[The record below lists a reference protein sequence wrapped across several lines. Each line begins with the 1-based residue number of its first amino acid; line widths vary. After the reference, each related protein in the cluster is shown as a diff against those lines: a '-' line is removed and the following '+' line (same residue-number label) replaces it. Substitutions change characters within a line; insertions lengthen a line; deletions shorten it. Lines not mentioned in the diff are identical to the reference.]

1 MDDFTSGYL
10 KKKAE
15 LLGAGLKSPSQATR
29 TTQENKTTQNA
40 KSGNTAA
47 QTKSTDSF
55 TQNYLNKK
63 AQLLTA
69 SERLSGQKTTTGKN
83 KDQKKTGSSSLVKGS
98 FTGNRQT
105 TQQEQPNWGKIAA
118 GALVQGLDQFTQG
131 ASATLAAAEGLVTK
145 PLGYVLG
152 NNELYKDGLF
162 YVWNEKIKEEQ
173 QQAEDYFAPEYEK
186 AGKVG
191 EIIQK
196 FGPST
201 VAAIPQAAMAFF
213 TAGQSL
219 AAQGTTAALQNASAA
234 AQGAGIAQTA
244 TAALQQ
250 AAKNPQFWT
259 SFMTTA
265 GNEYEQAKEDGAD
278 DLKAYAYGTITGL
291 LSSMVE
297 IGGGIDTLPDGSKK
311 AVREWV
317 ESMIDEGKEEVI
329 QGAISQLSQAVVYGK
344 ENPLF
349 STTNQDAVINPYR
362 AGEEFLGGAIVGGL
376 LGGGQIAVQRTLNAL
391 GEAGVRAGQQKQYQQ
406 EQAQQGQMQQSQTQ
420 QGQVQQG
427 PVQPESG
434 LTLTMPEELAQ
445 PGDWQ
450 NVQARQQNV
459 TEQVNQRID
468 GEGATNNAENDAGR
482 IGSNGQSQLD
492 TGGQTAG
499 VSSAA
504 GTAQS
509 GRGQGYRARD
519 LGAALDAANVPLIAA
534 REFFG
539 DTNLS
544 EDSYVREV
552 PQDLIDTDEGMRTVA
567 QKIRDTGYTPR
578 LYSGN
583 VRQAGGNLQVNGMIS
598 DTDVF
603 IRADSVRYTPEQ
615 IWDHEMYHI
624 AADRDPSIVKKAAA
638 KLMRDFGPDIPNQVL
653 ARYIEAYKGVYT
665 GRDLTMAAMEE
676 MLADAYAGKDT
687 FRQEVGRFTD
697 TVRRI
702 TPQTTKEAN
711 AARGPPRYTFGGT
724 NAAQADLQ
732 ALERAQTMEQQGVD
746 AETIRRDTGWF
757 RGADQKWRFEIDDS
771 TMEYSRWAD
780 LQREDRA
787 EYERFRELEGK
798 FITGMLTDQEGAE
811 LRQLIDQGHGT
822 RRAEEKGTLRLAD
835 YVKHDELYRNY
846 PQLKK
851 TGLVFAK
858 LKEGTR
864 GQYDSMMNTIVLD
877 ESLRNAP
884 EDTLVHEIQHAVQE
898 AEGFASGAS
907 PEYWKEQ
914 RQDIVETLAGAR
926 QNLDLWLNDI
936 GYPEA
941 MRKSLQEVAK
951 REKSLEQHWADMKAF
966 KENSQYARQIAVSEA
981 EIAEY
986 QRQYDEITKG
996 MTPTE
1001 QYQNTAGE
1009 IEARDAAARRT
1020 MTEQQRRETAP
1031 NTGDEN
1037 TVFANLEDR
1046 IRSLDMEYGQ
1056 STEEGPN
1063 SEGIDIQEGI
1073 RRAASMEPVAEV
1085 TGEAFKKGETD
1096 LVTQVENFF
1105 AKQGNKAYNQHLGEI
1120 ILDRRGA
1127 KSDISHGIGR
1137 KKAATFAA
1145 VADVIEKGEVV
1156 DYQKNW
1162 KGRGYDTAVIA
1173 APITIDGDPYFM
1185 GVVAVKSSLSNRFY
1199 LHEVLTEKDG
1209 AAPFK
1214 TGTQKN
1220 SGDPG
1225 GDTPSIISILETIR
1239 NVKRAAGQDAQ
1250 MNRPGNI
1257 RYSVEEDNQGQK
1269 LTEEQ
1274 AEFFRESKVRDEDG
1288 QLMVMYHGTDAEFT
1302 VFDSSKSR
1310 ANMDI
1315 QGNFFSPW
1323 ELDASGYGQNVGA
1336 YYLNIKNPA
1345 NETTAYRALRKFQGQ
1360 NEAGRKARE
1369 YLEQMGYDG
1378 VDNSGEEYIA
1388 FYPEQIKRADNK
1400 TPTKNPDIRYS
1411 AEAETETDTRSDM
1424 EAETLRKLADLMPGV
1439 KRRDLQAIMSD
1450 IKGGAI
1456 EAQLM
1461 ADFWDQYDNIRV
1473 ADYTAEAQEL
1483 QEVKRALQGRKIYAD
1498 DSLKAE
1504 FGDDWNDIRKK
1515 AFGNRIYFT
1524 SKRGDGVS
1532 GLDQINQELAGQFPQ
1547 LFNEADTDPAAI
1559 MDNILTVLERSGEN
1573 TISLDEEAAKY
1584 GGSEAV
1590 NDFRQS
1596 YVNQF
1601 LDIAREY
1608 RDQIS
1613 GMEEAQKAE
1622 RKAARDAERKRL
1634 DDYITKAREIL
1645 RQRYIEGDYSVP
1657 ALALRS
1663 IDQETGKAVDIDDYV
1678 RRKEQEAREKKEERL
1693 RHIPKENFKGS
1704 KNLERL
1710 GVKIDG
1716 TVTDYFGA
1724 EGLRANDKAM
1734 RSIKKELRAAEKRLR
1749 ATAKEKSIASQ
1760 IVSGELTEADIPAT
1774 VNRDKVMELADYYMA
1789 ERAAGTGMIQ
1799 QRRQDINRLLDE
1811 RMKEIFKDAP
1821 DNKLPGAITLNH
1833 RTPERVML
1841 SAFGDKEGAKINKAL
1856 IEPVKR
1862 NEAERIR
1869 FINRELD
1876 KVRKFQD
1883 STGKE
1888 SALTKEERAAVQQ
1901 TIEGR
1906 AAEEIIAGMEMSEA
1920 IKQVGE
1926 NLKAGEDAM
1935 DLQLEFPL
1943 SDSERKLAKQYARWM
1958 EAQEAMDNNKVDRVK
1973 VENAAK
1979 QYSELFDQYYEAIND
1994 FLVVH
1999 GYQPI
2004 GFIKGYAPHLQPK
2017 DVHNTLSNVMRSMG
2031 LLDDVSEIPTSIA
2044 GLTGDFRPSKKW
2056 NPFFLTR
2063 QTDNA
2068 QQDIAAGFES
2078 YIQYLSDV
2086 LYHTDDIMRIRAAER
2101 YFRKTYAPEDIKAQ
2115 LEQAEGL
2122 RWMPQEE
2129 KEAFLR
2135 ENGIITPGDQ
2145 MTGQQ
2150 AHQALQDYIDQQYRT
2165 LEEKGKYSNL
2175 APWLQ
2180 NYANILAGKQT
2191 WADRGMESEYGR
2203 KSLNVANKIM
2213 RMLSRSQVAGN
2224 ISTVLNQTAQIPQII
2239 ADAGAVNTAQAM
2251 RDMIDGRLRRT
2262 GFTEESDFLSNKKG
2276 INFLVNT
2283 PGEMVT
2289 SALFKPAE
2297 LMDRMVSTLATRSG
2311 YLKAIKE
2318 GKSDAD
2324 AMRYADRFAEKVM
2337 GSRAKGSRPLAF
2349 ENKNIL
2355 SQMVHLYQIEAMNSW
2370 EHLTQDLPRDFRE
2383 IQRTQGKEKAALALA
2398 GVIVKMLFSA
2408 FLLNRAAEETYGGT
2422 PAPYDILG
2430 LTANFIASG
2439 EGLTANQWLLQ
2450 VIDNGTEKLGGERIF
2465 GTTQAEPQEF
2475 DWESALDDAKYQVMG
2490 DLPLVRN
2497 VAGILGVGDQTQVW
2511 SGLGDAV
2518 TNTGKA
2524 ISEDGLFS
2532 GRTAEELFLLAA
2544 QLMPGGNQA
2553 RKTYQG
2559 AKSLIQG
2566 GRVYGYGE
2574 NARMQYPIE
2583 RTPGNI
2589 ARGLLFGQSAL
2600 PESREFYAGGAEG
2613 GLSAKQTGLL
2623 DDLVEA
2629 GAENQEAFEVIQN
2642 MKNSSRTTD
2651 KLMELAEAPW
2661 DEDVKEI
2668 AAESFMG
2675 ESQLERYMAAR
2686 KANVSTLDYADFLQE
2701 AYKNAADRTGKDDAS
2716 PSQEDVKNALNDTK
2730 LSRSQKRAIWKSYGW
2745 KTDSP
2750 W

>member
-1 MDDFTSGYL
+1 MDDFTSNYL
-10 KKKAE
+10 KKRAAFLGGEVKA
-15 LLGAGLKSPSQATR
+15 PSQAAS
-29 TTQENKTTQNA
+29 QA
-40 KSGNTAA
+40 PKSAVR
-47 QTKSTDSF
+47 QTGGGTDSF
-55 TQNYLNKK
+55 TQNYLKK
-63 AQLLTA
+63 RAQLQTVT
-69 SERLSGQKTTTGKN
+69 ERLEAQDTEAARKATESRV
-83 KDQKKTGSSSLVKGS
+83 VKGDFS
-98 FTGNRQT
+98 GSRKS
-105 TQQEQPNWGKIAA
+105 TQGQSGPNWGKIA
-118 GALVQGLDQFTQG
+118 GGTVWSGLQDFAQG
-131 ASATLAAAEGLVTK
+131 AAATLAAAEGLVSK
-145 PLGYVLG
+145 PLGAVLG
-152 NNELYKDGLF
+152 NDELYKDGLF
-162 YVWNEKIKEEQ
+162 YAWNERIKEEQ
-173 QQAEDYFAPEYEK
+173 EQTAEQLAPEYQK
-186 AGKVG
+186 AGKAG
-191 EIIQK
+191 ELIER

-201 VAAIPQAAMAFF
+201 VAAIPQAALAFF

-219 AAQGTTAALQNASAA
+219 AAQGTTAALQGASAA
-234 AQGAGIAQTA
+234 AQGAGIVQTVS
-244 TAALQQ
+244 TAMQQ
-250 AAKNPQFWT
+250 AARNPQFWA
-259 SFMTTA
+259 SFLNTA
-265 GNEYEQAKEDGAD
+265 GNEYEQARSDGAD
-278 DLKAYAYGTITGL
+278 DVKAYAYGTITGL
-291 LSSMVE
+291 LNSLVE
-297 IGGGIDTLPDGSKK
+297 IGGGIDVLPDGSKR

-317 ESMIDEGKEEVI
+317 ESMLDEGKEEVI
-329 QGAISQLSQAVVYGK
+329 QGAISQLSQAALYGK
-344 ENPLF
+344 DNPLF
-349 STTNQDAVINPYR
+349 STEDENAVINPAR
-362 AGEEFLGGAIVGGL
+362 AAEEFLGGAVVGGM
-376 LGGGQIAVQRTLNAL
+376 LGGGQIAVQRGLSAL
-391 GEAGVRAGQQKQYQQ
+391 GEAGVRAGRGQLQTPA
-406 EQAQQGQMQQSQTQ
+406 QAQTQ
-420 QGQVQQG
+420 RQERA
-427 PVQPESG
+427 PAPAESG
-434 LTLTMPEELAQ
+434 GGLVLTMPEELAQ
-445 PGDWQ
+445 PGDYQ
-450 NVQARQQNV
+450 MVQARQETV
-459 TEQVNQRID
+459 TEQVRQRMENE
-468 GEGATNNAENDAGR
+468 EGVTSNAENGVGGIR
-482 IGSNGQSQLD
+482 NNGPSKLD
-492 TGGQTAG
+492 PGGQAAG
-499 VSSAA
+499 VPGPA
-504 GTAQS
+504 GAAQS

-519 LGAALDAANVPLIAA
+519 LGAALDAANAPLISA

-697 TVRRI
+697 IVRRI

-951 REKSLEQHWADMKAF
+951 REKSLEQQWADMKAF

-1037 TVFANLEDR
+1037 TVFADLEDR
-1046 IRSLDMEYGQ
+1046 INSLDREYGPNAEEAPAAEEID
-1056 STEEGPN
+1056 TEEN
-1063 SEGIDIQEGI
+1063 I
-1073 RRAASMEPVAEV
+1073 RRAAEMEPVAEI
-1085 TGEAFKKGETD
+1085 TGKEFPKGETD

-1105 AKQGNKAYNQHLGEI
+1105 NRQGNRVYNQQLGEI
-1120 ILDRRGA
+1120 VLDRRGI
-1127 KSDISHGIGR
+1127 KSDIAHGIGR
-1137 KKAATFAA
+1137 KKAAAFAA
-1145 VADVIEKGEVV
+1145 VADVLEKGQVI
-1156 DYQKNW
+1156 DYRKNW
-1162 KGRGYDTAVIA
+1162 KGRGYDTAVVA
-1173 APITIDGDPYFM
+1173 APITINGEPYLM

-1214 TGTQKN
+1214 TGTQN
-1220 SGDPG
+1220 NLGDPG
-1225 GDTPSIISILETIR
+1225 GDTPSILSILDKVRE
-1239 NVKRAAGQDAQ
+1239 VKR
-1250 MNRPGNI
+1250 N
-1257 RYSVEEDNQGQK
+1257 
-1269 LTEEQ
+1269 T
-1274 AEFFRESKVRDEDG
+1274 
-1288 QLMVMYHGTDAEFT
+1288 GT
-1302 VFDSSKSR
+1302 
-1310 ANMDI
+1310 N
-1315 QGNFFSPW
+1315 
-1323 ELDASGYGQNVGA
+1323 
-1336 YYLNIKNPA
+1336 
-1345 NETTAYRALRKFQGQ
+1345 
-1360 NEAGRKARE
+1360 
-1369 YLEQMGYDG
+1369 
-1378 VDNSGEEYIA
+1378 
-1388 FYPEQIKRADNK
+1388 
-1400 TPTKNPDIRYS
+1400 RYS
-1411 AEAETETDTRSDM
+1411 AEADVRAGAETETDTEQDQ
-1424 EAETLRKLADLMPGV
+1424 EAETLRRLADLMPGV
-1439 KRRDLQAIMSD
+1439 SRKEIRAIVDD
-1450 IKGGAI
+1450 IEGGAI
-1456 EAQLM
+1456 DAQLM
-1461 ADFWDQYDNIRV
+1461 ADFWDVYDKIRV
-1473 ADYTAEAQEL
+1473 ADYTADAQEL
-1483 QEVKRALQGRKIYAD
+1483 QEVRRSLQGRKIYAD
-1498 DSLKAE
+1498 ESLKAE
-1504 FGDDWNDIRKK
+1504 FGDDWNEIRKK
-1515 AFGNRIYFT
+1515 AFGNRLYFT
-1524 SKRGDGVS
+1524 SKRGSGVS

-1547 LFNEADTDPAAI
+1547 LFNEADTDPTAI
-1559 MDNILTVLERSGEN
+1559 MDNILTALDRSREN
-1573 TISLDEEAAKY
+1573 NISLDEEAARY

-1590 NDFRQS
+1590 TDFRQS
-1596 YVNQF
+1596 YVNRF
-1601 LDIAREY
+1601 LDIARDY
-1608 RDQIS
+1608 RDYLD
-1613 GMEEAQKAE
+1613 GVEETRRAE
-1622 RKAARDAERKRL
+1622 RQAARDAERKRL
-1634 DDYITKAREIL
+1634 DDYVARARDVL
-1645 RQRYIEGDYSVP
+1645 RRRYIEGDYSVP
-1657 ALALRS
+1657 ALALRT
-1663 IDQETGKAVDIDDYV
+1663 IDEDGKAMDFDDYV
-1678 RRKEQEAREKKEERL
+1678 RRKEVEARTKREERL
-1693 RHIPKENFKGS
+1693 RHIPKEDFKGS

-1724 EGLRANDKAM
+1724 EGLRANDQAM
-1734 RSIKKELRAAEKRLR
+1734 RAIKKELRAAEKRLR
-1749 ATAKEKSIASQ
+1749 ATAKEKSFASK
-1760 IVSGELTEADIPAT
+1760 IVSGEFTEADIPNT
-1774 VNRDKVMELADYYMA
+1774 VDRDKVMELADYYMA

-1811 RMKEIFKDAP
+1811 RMKALFKDAP

-1841 SAFGDKEGAKINKAL
+1841 SAFGDKAGKKINQAL

-1869 FINRELD
+1869 FLNRELD
-1876 KVRKFQD
+1876 KVRTFEDRAGRQSKLN
-1883 STGKE
+1883 K
-1888 SALTKEERAAVQQ
+1888 AERAAVQQ
-1901 TIEGR
+1901 TIEGKT
-1906 AAEEIIAGMEMSEA
+1906 AEEILAGMEMGEA
-1920 IKQVGE
+1920 IKRVGE
-1926 NLKAGEDAM
+1926 NLKAGESAQ

-1943 SDSERKLAKQYARWM
+1943 SESERKLARQYARWL
-1958 EAQEAMDNNKVDRVK
+1958 EAQEAMAANKVDAVK
-1973 VENAAK
+1973 VENAARK
-1979 QYSELFDQYYEAIND
+1979 YSELFDQYYEAIND

-2004 GFIKGYAPHLQPK
+2004 GFIKGYAPHLQPQE
-2017 DVHNTLSNVMRSMG
+2017 VHSTLSNVMRSMG

-2044 GLTGDFRPSKKW
+2044 GLTGDFRPSKRW

-2063 QTDNA
+2063 QTENA
-2068 QQDIAAGFES
+2068 QQDIVEGFES

-2086 LYHTDDIMRIRAAER
+2086 LYHTDDIMRIRSAER

-2115 LEQAEGL
+2115 LEQAEDL
-2122 RWMPQEE
+2122 RWMPQED

-2135 ENGIITPGDQ
+2135 ENGVITPGDRL
-2145 MTGQQ
+2145 TGQQ
-2150 AHQALQDYIDQQYRT
+2150 VHQALQDYIDQQYRT

-2175 APWLQ
+2175 APWFQ

-2191 WADRGMESEYGR
+2191 WADRSWESSVGRRGM
-2203 KSLNVANKIM
+2203 NVANRII
-2213 RMLSRSQVAGN
+2213 RALSRSQIAGN
-2224 ISTVLNQTAQIPQII
+2224 VSTVLNQTAQLPQII
-2239 ADAGAVNTAQAM
+2239 AEAGTINTAQAIK
-2251 RDMIDGRLRRT
+2251 DMASGRLKRT
-2262 GFTEESDFLSNKKG
+2262 GFSGESDFLTSKKG
-2276 INFLVNT
+2276 VNFQVDT
-2283 PGEMVT
+2283 PGEMVV
-2289 SALFKPAE
+2289 SALFKPASF
-2297 LMDRMVSTLATRSG
+2297 MDEMISTLAARSG

-2318 GKSDAD
+2318 GKSDAE
-2324 AMRYADRFAEKVM
+2324 AMRYADSFAEKVM
-2337 GSRAKGSRPLAF
+2337 GSRARGSRPLAF

-2355 SQMVHLYQIEAMNSW
+2355 SQMVHLYQIEALNSW
-2370 EHLTQDLPRDFRE
+2370 EHITQDLPRDFRE
-2383 IQRTQGKEKAALALA
+2383 IERSQGKEKAALALA

-2408 FLLNRAAEETYGGT
+2408 FLVNRVAEETYGGT

-2430 LTANFIASG
+2430 MSANFIASG

-2450 VIDNGTEKLGGERIF
+2450 LIDDGTEKIGGERIF
-2465 GTTQAEPQEF
+2465 GTTQGETQDF
-2475 DWESALDDAKYQVMG
+2475 DWSAAADDAAYQVMG

-2497 VAGILGVGDQTQVW
+2497 VAGLLGMGDQTQVW

-2524 ISEDGLFS
+2524 IAEDGIFS

-2544 QLMPGGNQA
+2544 QLLPGGNQA

-2559 AKSLIQG
+2559 AKALIQG
-2566 GRVYGYGE
+2566 GRMYGYGDD
-2574 NARMQYPIE
+2574 ARMQYAVEQSPA
-2583 RTPGNI
+2583 NI

-2613 GLSAKQTGLL
+2613 GLSAKQTQVVGQ
-2623 DDLVEA
+2623 LVEA
-2629 GAENQEAFEVIQN
+2629 GADNQDAFDVVQGIQEE
-2642 MKNSSRTTD
+2642 SGTVA
-2651 KLMELAEAPW
+2651 KLQELAEAPW
-2661 DEDVKEI
+2661 DDSVKEI

-2675 ESQLERYMAAR
+2675 ESQFARYQAALR
-2686 KANVSTLDYADFLQE
+2686 ANVSTLAYSDFLTD
-2701 AYKNAADRTGKDDAS
+2701 AYQHARKRTGKDDAS
-2716 PSQEDVKNALNDTK
+2716 PSQADVEAALDKSGLT
-2730 LSRSQKRAIWKSYGW
+2730 RMQKRAIWNSYGW
-2745 KTDSP
+2745 KKESP

>member
-1 MDDFTSGYL
+1 MAGKKIKLVPIGEEKETQQTGREAAQSAGTKNRIKLVSDGTRDWENSGT
-10 KKKAE
+10 KAKPVVTE
-15 LLGAGLKSPSQATR
+15 ARKQEAENLYQKYVRQAQEKTKAP
-29 TTQENKTTQNA
+29 TLTQGKF
-40 KSGNTAA
+40 SGNRET
-47 QTKSTDSF
+47 TK
-55 TQNYLNKK
+55 
-63 AQLLTA
+63 
-69 SERLSGQKTTTGKN
+69 GQSN
-83 KDQKKTGSSSLVKGS
+83 
-98 FTGNRQT
+98 
-105 TQQEQPNWGKIAA
+105 EPNWGKIA
-118 GALVQGLDQFTQG
+118 GGTFLQGMDQFAQG
-131 ASATLAAAEGLVTK
+131 GAATLAAAEQLVTK
-145 PLGYVLG
+145 PLGLILG
-152 NNELYKDGLF
+152 NDELYKDGLF
-162 YVWNEKIKEEQ
+162 YTWNEKIKEEQ
-173 QQAEDYFAPEYEK
+173 QQTADYFAPEYEK
-186 AGKVG
+186 AGKAG

-201 VAAIPQAAMAFF
+201 VAAVPQAALAFF

-219 AAQGTTAALQNASAA
+219 AAQGTTAALKGASAA
-234 AQGAGIAQTA
+234 AKGAGIAQ
-244 TAALQQ
+244 AASSAMQQ
-250 AAKNPQFWT
+250 AAKNPQFWA
-259 SFMTTA
+259 SFVTTA

-278 DLKAYAYGTITGL
+278 DLKAYTYGAITAL
-291 LSSMVE
+291 LNSVVE
-297 IGGGIDTLPDGSKK
+297 VGGGIDVLPDGTKS
-311 AVREWV
+311 AVKDWV
-317 ESMIDEGKEEVI
+317 EAMIDEGKEEVI
-329 QGAISQLSQAVVYGK
+329 QGAISQLSQAALYGK
-344 ENPLF
+344 NNPLY
-349 STTNQDAVINPYR
+349 SMTDQNAVINPAR
-362 AGEEFLGGAIVGGL
+362 AAEEFLGGAVVGGI

-391 GEAGVRAGQQKQYQQ
+391 GEAGARGNAQVEVRAQRKN
-406 EQAQQGQMQQSQTQ
+406 QAADITEETGRL
-420 QGQVQQG
+420 
-427 PVQPESG
+427 E
-434 LTLTMPEELAQ
+434 LTMPEELVQ
-445 PGDWQ
+445 PGDYQ
-450 NVQARQQNV
+450 MVQARQETV
-459 TEQVNQRID
+459 TEQVRQRIEN
-468 GEGATNNAENDAGR
+468 EGGTINNAENDAGG
-482 IGSNGQSQLD
+482 IGNNGQSQLD
-492 TGGQTAG
+492 PGGQTTG
-499 VSSAA
+499 VSGAA

-519 LGAALDAANVPLIAA
+519 LGAALDAANAPLISA

-552 PQDLIDTDEGMRTVA
+552 PQDLIDTDEGLRTVA

-624 AADRDPSIVKKAAA
+624 AADRDPAIVKQAAA

-697 TVRRI
+697 TVREI
-702 TPQTTKEAN
+702 TPQTTQETN
-711 AARGPPRYTFGGT
+711 TARGPPRYTFGGT

-746 AETIRRDTGWF
+746 AETIRKDTGWF

-771 TMEYSRWAD
+771 EMR
-780 LQREDRA
+780 
-787 EYERFRELEGK
+787 YERRGDLGFRERNPDYDRYRELTGK
-798 FITGMLTDQEGAE
+798 GEDYMLGRSSEMLTDAEMAE
-811 LRQLIDQGHGT
+811 LQELGNIYRTAFREEGKIDENALRT
-822 RRAEEKGTLRLAD
+822 TRLAD
-835 YVKHDELYRNY
+835 YLQHEELFSQY
-846 PQLKK
+846 PRLR
-851 TGLVFAK
+851 GADLVFDT
-858 LKEGTR
+858 LEDGTK
-864 GQYDSMMNTIVLD
+864 GQYDRTTNTITLD
-877 ESLRNAP
+877 ESLRRAP
-884 EDTLVHEIQHAVQE
+884 EDTLVHEIQHAIQQE
-898 AEGFASGAS
+898 ENFAGGSS
-907 PEYWKEQ
+907 PEYWQEK
-914 RQDIVETLAGAR
+914 RKDIVDTMSAAR
-926 QNLDLWLNDI
+926 QNLELWLNDI
-936 GYPEA
+936 GY
-941 MRKSLQEVAK
+941 QEVVKNSMLKVA
-951 REKSLEQHWADMKAF
+951 RNEKSLEQHWEDMKNF
-966 KENSQYARQIAVSEA
+966 KESSQYAEQIAKSEA
-981 EIAEY
+981 ELAEY
-986 QRQYDEITKG
+986 QRQYDEITMG

-1020 MTEQQRRETAP
+1020 MTEEQRRETAP

-1037 TVFANLEDR
+1037 TVFADLEDR
-1046 IRSLDMEYGQ
+1046 IKSLDMEYGQ
-1056 STEEGPN
+1056 STEEMP
-1063 SEGIDIQEGI
+1063 STEGIDVQEGI
-1073 RRAASMEPVAEV
+1073 RRAAAMEPVAKI
-1085 TGEAFKKGETD
+1085 TGEEFKKGDTD

-1105 AKQGNKAYNQHLGEI
+1105 AKQGNRAYNQQLGEI

-1145 VADVIEKGEVV
+1145 VADVIEKGQVV

-1173 APITIDGDPYFM
+1173 APITIAGDPYLM
-1185 GVVAVKSSLSNRFY
+1185 GVVVVKSSLSNRFY

-1214 TGTQKN
+1214 TGTRKN

-1239 NVKRAAGQDAQ
+1239 NVKRAAGQDAH

-1257 RYSVEEDNQGQK
+1257 RYSAEEDNQGQK

-1411 AEAETETDTRSDM
+1411 AEAETETDTRPDM

-1498 DSLKAE
+1498 ENLKAE

-1515 AFGNRIYFT
+1515 AFGKRLYFT
-1524 SKRGDGVS
+1524 SNRGDGIS

-1547 LFNEADTDPAAI
+1547 LFDEADTDPAAI
-1559 MDNILTVLERSGEN
+1559 MDNILTVLERSGES
-1573 TISLDEEAAKY
+1573 TISLDEEAARY

-1590 NDFRQS
+1590 ADFRQS
-1596 YVNQF
+1596 YVNRF

-1608 RDQIS
+1608 RDYLD
-1613 GMEEAQKAE
+1613 GMEESKRAE

-1634 DDYITKAREIL
+1634 DDYITQAREIL
-1645 RQRYIEGDYSVP
+1645 RKRYIEGDYSVP

-1724 EGLRANDKAM
+1724 EGLRANDQAM

-1749 ATAKEKSIASQ
+1749 ATAKEKSFASK

-1799 QRRQDINRLLDE
+1799 QQRQDINRLLDE
-1811 RMKEIFKDAP
+1811 RMKELFKDAP
-1821 DNKLPGAITLNH
+1821 DKKLPGAITLNH

-1841 SAFGDKEGAKINKAL
+1841 SAFGDKEGANMNKAL
-1856 IEPVKR
+1856 IEPVRR

-1876 KVRKFQD
+1876 KVRTFQD

-1920 IKQVGE
+1920 IKRVGE
-1926 NLKAGEDAM
+1926 NLKAGENAM

-1943 SDSERKLAKQYARWM
+1943 AENERKLAKQYARWL

-1979 QYSELFDQYYEAIND
+1979 KYSELFDQYYEAIND

-2004 GFIKGYAPHLQPK
+2004 GFIKGYAPHLQPQ
-2017 DVHNTLSNVMRSMG
+2017 DVHSTLSNVMRSMG

-2044 GLTGDFRPSKKW
+2044 GLTGDFRPGKKW

-2068 QQDIAAGFES
+2068 QQDIATGFES
-2078 YIQYLSDV
+2078 YVQYLSDV

-2101 YFRKTYAPEDIKAQ
+2101 YFRKTYAPTDIKAQ
-2115 LEQAEGL
+2115 LEQAEDL
-2122 RWMPQEE
+2122 RWMPQED

-2135 ENGIITPGDQ
+2135 ENGVITPGDQ
-2145 MTGQQ
+2145 LTGQQ
-2150 AHQALQDYIDQQYRT
+2150 VHQILQDYIDQQYRT

-2191 WADRGMESEYGR
+2191 WADRSWESSVGR
-2203 KSLNVANKIM
+2203 KGMNIANKVM
-2213 RMLSRSQVAGN
+2213 RALTRSQVAGN
-2224 ISTVLNQTAQIPQII
+2224 ISTVLNQTAQLPQII
-2239 ADAGAVNTAQAM
+2239 ADAGTVNTAQAM
-2251 RDMIDGRLRRT
+2251 RDMIDGRLKRT
-2262 GFTEESDFLSNKKG
+2262 GFTGESDFLTSKKG
-2276 INFLVNT
+2276 IEYLVNT

-2289 SALFKPAE
+2289 SALFKPAAF
-2297 LMDRMVSTLATRSG
+2297 MDEMISTLATRSG

-2324 AMRYADRFAEKVM
+2324 AMRYADSFAEKVM

-2355 SQMVHLYQIEAMNSW
+2355 SQMVHLYQIEALNSW

-2383 IQRTQGKEKAALALA
+2383 IERTQGKNKAAMALA

-2408 FLLNRAAEETYGGT
+2408 FLLNRVAEETYGGT
-2422 PAPYDILG
+2422 PAPYDLLG
-2430 LTANFIASG
+2430 LTSNFIASG

-2450 VIDNGTEKLGGERIF
+2450 LIDNGTEKLGGERIF

-2475 DWESALDDAKYQVMG
+2475 DWSAAADDAAYQIMG

-2497 VAGILGVGDQTQVW
+2497 VAGLLGVGDQTQVW

-2524 ISEDGLFS
+2524 IAEDGAFS

-2559 AKSLIQG
+2559 AKALIQG
-2566 GRVYGYGE
+2566 GKVNGYGD
-2574 NARMQYPIE
+2574 NARMQYAVEQSPA
-2583 RTPGNI
+2583 NI
-2589 ARGLLFGQSAL
+2589 VKGLIFGQSAF
-2600 PESREFYAGGAEG
+2600 PESREYYAGGAEG
-2613 GLSAKQTGLL
+2613 GLSAKQTEVVNE
-2623 DDLVEA
+2623 LVEA
-2629 GAENQEAFEVIQN
+2629 GADNQEAFDVVQGIKEE
-2642 MKNSSRTTD
+2642 SGTLA
-2651 KLMELAEAPW
+2651 KLRELAEAPW
-2661 DEDVKEI
+2661 GDDIKEI

-2675 ESQLERYMAAR
+2675 ESQFARYQEALA
-2686 KANVSTLDYADFLQE
+2686 ANVSTMEYSDFLTV
-2701 AYKNAADRTGKDDAS
+2701 AYENAKKRTGKVDAS
-2716 PSQEDVKNALNDTK
+2716 PAQEDIKNALNDSG
-2730 LSRSQKRAIWKSYGW
+2730 LSRSQKRAIWNSYGW

>member
-1 MDDFTSGYL
+1 MPGKIKLVSDGSREWE
-10 KKKAE
+10 KKNQAE
-15 LLGAGLKSPSQATR
+15 RETAQPV
-29 TTQENKTTQNA
+29 ENKNRIKLVSDGTRDWTGGTRKNPVVTQQQKQEAENLYQRFVREA
-40 KSGNTAA
+40 RE
-47 QTKSTDSF
+47 
-55 TQNYLNKK
+55 KK
-63 AQLLTA
+63 PNGGMG
-69 SERLSGQKTTTGKN
+69 E
-83 KDQKKTGSSSLVKGS
+83 SLVKGD
-98 FTGNRQT
+98 FTGNRVT
-105 TQQEQPNWGKIAA
+105 AQEKPDWGKITG
-118 GALVQGLDQFTQG
+118 GAVLQGMDQFAQG
-131 ASATLAAAEGLVTK
+131 ASATLAAAEGLVSK

-162 YVWNEKIKEEQ
+162 YNWNEKIKEEQ
-173 QQAEDYFAPEYEK
+173 QQAADYFAPEYKK

-219 AAQGTTAALQNASAA
+219 AAQGTTAALQGASAA

-244 TAALQQ
+244 SIALQQ

-265 GNEYEQAKEDGAD
+265 GNEYEQAKADGAD
-278 DLKAYAYGTITGL
+278 DLRAYAYGTITGL
-291 LSSMVE
+291 LNSMVE
-297 IGGGIDTLPDGSKK
+297 IGGGIDTLPDGSKR

-317 ESMIDEGKEEVI
+317 WSMIDEGKEEVI
-329 QGAISQLSQAVVYGK
+329 QGAISQLSQAAIYGK
-344 ENPLF
+344 DNPMV
-349 STTNQDAVINPYR
+349 SMTDQNAVINPWR
-362 AGEEFLGGAIVGGL
+362 AAEEFAGGAIVGGI
-376 LGGGQIAVQRTLNAL
+376 LGGGQIGVQRALNAL
-391 GEAGVRAGQQKQYQQ
+391 GEAGVRARAKTQGEAQ
-406 EQAQQGQMQQSQTQ
+406 EQGTNQ
-420 QGQVQQG
+420 
-427 PVQPESG
+427 ESG
-434 LTLTMPEELAQ
+434 AGLVLTMPEELAQ
-445 PGDWQ
+445 QGDYQ
-450 NVQARQQNV
+450 MVQARQETV
-459 TEQVNQRID
+459 TEQVRQRIENE
-468 GEGATNNAENDAGR
+468 EGVTSNAENDVGG
-482 IGSNGQSQLD
+482 IGNNGQSQLD
-492 TGGQTAG
+492 PGGQTDG
-499 VSSAA
+499 VPGTA
-504 GTAQS
+504 GTAES

-519 LGAALDAANVPLIAA
+519 LGAALDAANAPLISA

-544 EDSYVREV
+544 EDSYVREL
-552 PQDLIDTDEGMRTVA
+552 PQDMIDTDEGLRNVA
-567 QKIRDTGYTPR
+567 QRIRDTGYTPR

-624 AADRDPSIVKKAAA
+624 AADRDPAIVKKAAA

-697 TVRRI
+697 TVREI
-702 TPQTTKEAN
+702 TPQTTQETN
-711 AARGPPRYTFGGT
+711 TARGPPRYTFGGT

-746 AETIRRDTGWF
+746 AETIRKDTGWF

-771 TMEYSRWAD
+771 EMR
-780 LQREDRA
+780 
-787 EYERFRELEGK
+787 YERRGDLGFRERNPDYDRYRELTGK
-798 FITGMLTDQEGAE
+798 GEDYMLGRSREMLTDAEMAE
-811 LRQLIDQGHGT
+811 LQDLGNIYRTAFREEGKIDENALRT
-822 RRAEEKGTLRLAD
+822 TRLAD
-835 YVKHDELYRNY
+835 YLQHEELFSQY
-846 PQLKK
+846 PRLR
-851 TGLVFAK
+851 GADLVFDT
-858 LKEGTR
+858 LEDGTK
-864 GQYDSMMNTIVLD
+864 GQYDRTTNTITLD
-877 ESLRNAP
+877 ESLRRAP
-884 EDTLVHEIQHAVQE
+884 EDTLVHEIQHAIQQE
-898 AEGFASGAS
+898 ENFAGGSS
-907 PEYWKEQ
+907 PEYWQEK
-914 RQDIVETLAGAR
+914 RKDIVDIMSAAR
-926 QNLDLWLNDI
+926 QNLELWLNDI
-936 GYPEA
+936 GYQEA
-941 MRKSLQEVAK
+941 VKISMLQVV
-951 REKSLEQHWADMKAF
+951 RNEKSLEQHWEDMKNF
-966 KENSQYARQIAVSEA
+966 KESSQYAEQIAKCEA
-981 EIAEY
+981 ELAEY
-986 QRQYDEITKG
+986 QRQYDEITMG

-1009 IEARDAAARRT
+1009 IEARDVTARRT
-1020 MTEQQRRETAP
+1020 MTEEQRRETAP

-1037 TVFANLEDR
+1037 TVFADLEDR

-1056 STEEGPN
+1056 STEEMPRT
-1063 SEGIDIQEGI
+1063 EGIDVQEGI
-1073 RRAASMEPVAEV
+1073 RRAAAMEPVAKI
-1085 TGEAFKKGETD
+1085 TGEEFKKGDTD

-1105 AKQGNKAYNQHLGEI
+1105 AKQGNRAYNQHLGEI

-1145 VADVIEKGEVV
+1145 VADVIEKGQVV

-1173 APITIDGDPYFM
+1173 APITIAGDPYLM
-1185 GVVAVKSSLSNRFY
+1185 GVVVVKSSLSNRFY

-1214 TGTQKN
+1214 TGTRKN

-1239 NVKRAAGQDAQ
+1239 DVKRTADQNAQ
-1250 MNRPGNI
+1250 INNTGN
-1257 RYSVEEDNQGQK
+1257 
-1269 LTEEQ
+1269 
-1274 AEFFRESKVRDEDG
+1274 
-1288 QLMVMYHGTDAEFT
+1288 
-1302 VFDSSKSR
+1302 
-1310 ANMDI
+1310 
-1315 QGNFFSPW
+1315 
-1323 ELDASGYGQNVGA
+1323 
-1336 YYLNIKNPA
+1336 
-1345 NETTAYRALRKFQGQ
+1345 
-1360 NEAGRKARE
+1360 
-1369 YLEQMGYDG
+1369 
-1378 VDNSGEEYIA
+1378 
-1388 FYPEQIKRADNK
+1388 
-1400 TPTKNPDIRYS
+1400 TKYS
-1411 AEAETETDTRSDM
+1411 AETDTQTDTRQDM
-1424 EAETLRKLADLMPGV
+1424 ETETLRKLADLMPGV

-1461 ADFWDQYDNIRV
+1461 ADFWDQYENIRV

-1483 QEVKRALQGRKIYAD
+1483 QEVRRALQGRKIYAD

-1504 FGDDWNDIRKK
+1504 LGDDWNDIRKK
-1515 AFGNRIYFT
+1515 AFGNRLYFT

-1678 RRKEQEAREKKEERL
+1678 RRKEEEARAKKEERL
-1693 RHIPKENFKGS
+1693 RHIPKEDFKGS

-1841 SAFGDKEGAKINKAL
+1841 SAFGDKEGAKINKLL

-1876 KVRKFQD
+1876 KVRTFQD

-1906 AAEEIIAGMEMSEA
+1906 AAEEIIAGMEMGEA

-1935 DLQLEFPL
+1935 DLQREFPL
-1943 SDSERKLAKQYARWM
+1943 SDSERKLAKQYARWL

-1979 QYSELFDQYYEAIND
+1979 KYSELFDQYYEAIND

-2004 GFIKGYAPHLQPK
+2004 GFIKGYAPHLQPQ
-2017 DVHNTLSNVMRSMG
+2017 DVHNTLSSVMRSMG
-2031 LLDDVSEIPTSIA
+2031 LLDEVSEIPTSIA

-2086 LYHTDDIMRIRAAER
+2086 FYHTDDIMRIRAAER

-2115 LEQAEGL
+2115 LEQAEDL
-2122 RWMPQEE
+2122 RRMPQED

-2135 ENGIITPGDQ
+2135 ENGIIKPGDQ

-2150 AHQALQDYIDQQYRT
+2150 VHQILQDYIDQQYRT
-2165 LEEKGKYSNL
+2165 LEEKAKYSNL

-2224 ISTVLNQTAQIPQII
+2224 ISTVLNQTAQLPQII

-2324 AMRYADRFAEKVM
+2324 AMRYADSFAEKVM

>member
-1 MDDFTSGYL
+1 MDDFTSNYL
-10 KKKAE
+10 KKRAAF
-15 LLGAGLKSPSQATR
+15 LGAGEKSPSHATEKTR
-29 TTQENKTTQNA
+29 TKTETN
-40 KSGNTAA
+40 SGKDA
-47 QTKSTDSF
+47 QGTKSTDSF
-55 TQNYLNKK
+55 TQNYLKKK

-69 SERLSGQKTTTGKN
+69 SERLGGQSAAEKPAEPAE
-83 KDQKKTGSSSLVKGS
+83 KKQSSTLVKGS
-98 FTGNRQT
+98 FDGTRKP
-105 TQQEQPNWGKIAA
+105 TQGQNEPNWAKIA
-118 GALVQGLDQFTQG
+118 GGTVLQGLDQFAQG

-173 QQAEDYFAPEYEK
+173 QKAEEQFAPEYEK

-191 EIIQK
+191 EVIQK

-219 AAQGTTAALQNASAA
+219 AAQGTTAALQGASAA

-244 TAALQQ
+244 STALQQ

-265 GNEYEQAKEDGAD
+265 GNEYEQAKADGAD

-291 LSSMVE
+291 LNSIVE

-329 QGAISQLSQAVVYGK
+329 QGAISQLSQAAVYGK

-391 GEAGVRAGQQKQYQQ
+391 GEAGVRARN
-406 EQAQQGQMQQSQTQ
+406 QAQAQAQVQM
-420 QGQVQQG
+420 QGQVQERNFS
-427 PVQPESG
+427 PAETREESG
-434 LTLTMPEELAQ
+434 LTLTMPEELAE

-450 NVQARQQNV
+450 SVQARQQAV
-459 TEQVNQRID
+459 TDQVRQRINE
-468 GEGATNNAENDAGR
+468 EGVIADEENVAGG
-482 IGSNGQSQLD
+482 IGDNGQSQLD
-492 TGGQTAG
+492 PGGKAAG
-499 VSSAA
+499 VPGAA
-504 GTAQS
+504 GAAQS
-509 GRGQGYRARD
+509 GRGKGYRARD
-519 LGAALDAANVPLIAA
+519 LGAALDAAGTPLISA

-539 DTNLS
+539 DQNLS
-544 EDSYVREV
+544 EDSYVREL
-552 PQDLIDTDEGMRTVA
+552 PQNIIDADEGLWTIY

-578 LYSGN
+578 LYSGT
-583 VRQAGGNLQVNGMIS
+583 VRQEGKNLQINGMIS

-615 IWDHEMYHI
+615 IWDHEQYHI
-624 AADRDPSIVKKAAA
+624 AADRDPSVVKQAAA

-653 ARYIEAYKGVYT
+653 AKYIEAYKGVYT
-665 GRDLTMAAMEE
+665 GRELTTAALEE

-687 FRQEVGRFTD
+687 FRTNVQQFTD
-697 TVRRI
+697 TVRQM
-702 TPQTTKEAN
+702 TPQVTQDMQQ
-711 AARGPPRYTFGGT
+711 ARGPPRYTFGGT

-771 TMEYSRWAD
+771 GMEYDQTGNLQGAKSRRWAMED
-780 LQREDRA
+780 LEAAREDLFGNITEEQADMVRAYNRAEIAGDTVEQQRLYDKLTATEFGFQFETYVDALQRANATRNNSW
-787 EYERFRELEGK
+787 G
-798 FITGMLTDQEGAE
+798 
-811 LRQLIDQGHGT
+811 GT
-822 RRAEEKGTLRLAD
+822 LAD
-835 YVKHDELYRNY
+835 YINHEELFKNY
-846 PQLKK
+846 PQLRDV
-851 TGLVFAK
+851 GLQFQK
-858 LKEGTR
+858 LPDGTR
-864 GQYDSMMNTIVLD
+864 GEFDGETVILD
-877 ESLRNAP
+877 ESLLTEP
-884 EDTLVHEIQHAVQE
+884 EDVMIHEIQHAIQKE
-898 AEGFASGAS
+898 EGFARGSNKKYWEEKLKNGFDGRTPSQQREIARLREEYNGVQNQE
-907 PEYWKEQ
+907 PEFFRDMVQLWEMAPDIPRGEINWDTLEQ
-914 RQDIVETLAGAR
+914 IEPDP
-926 QNLDLWLNDI
+926 
-936 GYPEA
+936 PEWQRYDA
-941 MRKSLQEVAK
+941 EREKLERTYGQEKVWRFIQLQENIK
-951 REKSLEQHWADMKAF
+951 RVERNAGRSAYEL
-966 KENSQYARQIAVSEA
+966 
-981 EIAEY
+981 Y
-986 QRQYDEITKG
+986 QK
-996 MTPTE
+996 
-1001 QYQNTAGE
+1001 TAGE
-1009 IEARDAAARRT
+1009 IEARNAAARRT
-1020 MTEQQRRETAP
+1020 MTQEQRRETAP

-1037 TVFANLEDR
+1037 TVFANAGGW
-1046 IRSLDMEYGQ
+1046 YGQ
-1056 STEEGPN
+1056 EYVGVNEDGIEVYET
-1063 SEGIDIQEGI
+1063 SEDVRRLPWKERKQRFLDIMRNQYRGRTARFDANGDVLYAKFDE
-1073 RRAASMEPVAEV
+1073 R
-1085 TGEAFKKGETD
+1085 D
-1096 LVTQVENFF
+1096 L
-1105 AKQGNKAYNQHLGEI
+1105 
-1120 ILDRRGA
+1120 
-1127 KSDISHGIGR
+1127 S
-1137 KKAATFAA
+1137 
-1145 VADVIEKGEVV
+1145 
-1156 DYQKNW
+1156 KNI
-1162 KGRGYDTAVIA
+1162 Y
-1173 APITIDGDPYFM
+1173 GDK
-1185 GVVAVKSSLSNRFY
+1185 KSS
-1199 LHEVLTEKDG
+1199 
-1209 AAPFK
+1209 P
-1214 TGTQKN
+1214 
-1220 SGDPG
+1220 
-1225 GDTPSIISILETIR
+1225 
-1239 NVKRAAGQDAQ
+1239 AGRDAK
-1250 MNRPGNI
+1250 I
-1257 RYSVEEDNQGQK
+1257 
-1269 LTEEQ
+1269 
-1274 AEFFRESKVRDEDG
+1274 
-1288 QLMVMYHGTDAEFT
+1288 
-1302 VFDSSKSR
+1302 
-1310 ANMDI
+1310 
-1315 QGNFFSPW
+1315 
-1323 ELDASGYGQNVGA
+1323 NVGA
-1336 YYLNIKNPA
+1336 DGGIFDLVEHAKYKSSDSEQGKPTSAHRNVTGWEYFVKTVQIDGQVFDLLANIRKKPNGEYVYSIQLNENNKKSASPVAPA
-1345 NETTAYRALRKFQGQ
+1345 YGLQQ
-1360 NEAGRKARE
+1360 EAGYASE
-1369 YLEQMGYDG
+1369 WGTADG
-1378 VDNSGEEYIA
+1378 NSISQSRQKSKGENLN
-1388 FYPEQIKRADNK
+1388 QG
-1400 TPTKNPDIRYS
+1400 IRYS
-1411 AEAETETDTRSDM
+1411 AETDTQQDM

-1450 IKGGAI
+1450 IKGGVI

-1473 ADYTAEAQEL
+1473 ADYTKEAQEL
-1483 QEVKRALQGRKIYAD
+1483 QEVRRALQGRKIYAD

-1515 AFGNRIYFT
+1515 AFGNRLYFT

-1663 IDQETGKAVDIDDYV
+1663 IDRETGKAVDIDDYV

-1693 RHIPKENFKGS
+1693 RHIPKEDFKGS

-1841 SAFGDKEGAKINKAL
+1841 SAFGDKEGAKINKSL

-1943 SDSERKLAKQYARWM
+1943 SDSERKLAKQYARWL

-1979 QYSELFDQYYEAIND
+1979 KYSELFDQYYEAIND

-2004 GFIKGYAPHLQPK
+2004 GFIKGYAPHLQPQ

-2115 LEQAEGL
+2115 LEQAEDL
-2122 RWMPQEE
+2122 RWMPQED

-2135 ENGIITPGDQ
+2135 ENGIIKPGVQ

-2191 WADRGMESEYGR
+2191 WADRSWESSVGR
-2203 KSLNVANKIM
+2203 KGMNIANKVM
-2213 RMLSRSQVAGN
+2213 RALTRSQVAGN
-2224 ISTVLNQTAQIPQII
+2224 ISTVLNQTAQLPQII

-2318 GKSDAD
+2318 GKSETD
-2324 AMRYADRFAEKVM
+2324 AMRYADSFAEKVM

-2355 SQMVHLYQIEAMNSW
+2355 SQMVHMYQIEALNSW

-2422 PAPYDILG
+2422 PAPYDLLS

-2450 VIDNGTEKLGGERIF
+2450 VIDNGVEKMGGERIF
-2465 GTTQAEPQEF
+2465 GTTKAEPREF
-2475 DWESALDDAKYQVMG
+2475 DWGAATDDAAYQIMG

-2497 VAGILGVGDQTQVW
+2497 VAGLLGVGDQTQVW

-2518 TNTGKA
+2518 TNAGKA

-2544 QLMPGGNQA
+2544 QLIPGGNQA

-2559 AKSLIQG
+2559 AKSMIQG

-2574 NARMQYPIE
+2574 NARMQYPVE
-2583 RTPGNI
+2583 QSPANI
-2589 ARGLLFGQSAL
+2589 ARGLLFGQSVL
-2600 PESREFYAGGAEG
+2600 PESREFYAGGGKG
-2613 GLSAKQTGLL
+2613 GLSAKQTEVV
-2623 DDLVEA
+2623 DQLVEA
-2629 GAENQEAFEVIQN
+2629 GADNQEAFAAVQGIKEE
-2642 MKNSSRTTD
+2642 SGTLA
-2651 KLMELAEAPW
+2651 KLQQLAETPW
-2661 DEDVKEI
+2661 GDDIKEI

-2675 ESQLERYMAAR
+2675 ESQFARYQAALDA
-2686 KANVSTLDYADFLQE
+2686 KISTLQYSDFLTD
-2701 AYKNAADRTGKDDAS
+2701 AYANAKKRTGKDDAS
-2716 PSQEDVKNALNDTK
+2716 PSQADVEDALNESG
-2730 LSRSQKRAIWKSYGW
+2730 LSKAQKRAIWNSYGW
-2745 KTDSP
+2745 KTEAP

>member
-1 MDDFTSGYL
+1 MDSFTSNYL
-10 KKKAE
+10 KKRANMMGEGFTSPSPKEETEKKTVAKNEVKTEDSGGNDFTKKYLEKRAQLVTAAERMKMQEPQKKEGTAKKAE
-15 LLGAGLKSPSQATR
+15 
-29 TTQENKTTQNA
+29 
-40 KSGNTAA
+40 
-47 QTKSTDSF
+47 
-55 TQNYLNKK
+55 
-63 AQLLTA
+63 
-69 SERLSGQKTTTGKN
+69 SE
-83 KDQKKTGSSSLVKGS
+83 SSLVKGNFS
-98 FTGNRQT
+98 GRRETAKK
-105 TQQEQPNWGKIAA
+105 EPADWGKIA
-118 GALVQGLDQFTQG
+118 GGVVVEGLDQVAQG
-131 ASATLAAAEGLVTK
+131 GAATLAMLEGLVTK
-145 PLGYVLG
+145 PLGLVLG

-162 YVWNEKIKEEQ
+162 YTWNEKVKEEQ
-173 QQAEDYFAPEYEK
+173 QQAADYFAPEYEK
-186 AGKVG
+186 AGKAG

-201 VAAIPQAAMAFF
+201 VAAIPQAALAFF

-219 AAQGTTAALQNASAA
+219 AAQGTTAGLQGISAA
-234 AQGAGIAQTA
+234 AQGAGIAQ
-244 TAALQQ
+244 AANAAMQG
-250 AAKNPQFWT
+250 AAKNPQFWA

-265 GNEYEQAKEDGAD
+265 GNEYEQAKADGAD

-291 LSSMVE
+291 LNSMVE

-329 QGAISQLSQAVVYGK
+329 QGAISQLSQAAVYGK

-349 STTNQDAVINPYR
+349 STTDQDAVINPYR
-362 AGEEFLGGAIVGGL
+362 AGEEFLGGAVVGGI
-376 LGGGQIAVQRTLNAL
+376 LGGGQIGVQRAMNAL
-391 GEAGVRAGQQKQYQQ
+391 GEAGARARAKN
-406 EQAQQGQMQQSQTQ
+406 
-420 QGQVQQG
+420 QGQVQEQG
-427 PVQPESG
+427 TNQEAGAG
-434 LTLTMPEELAQ
+434 LTLTMPEELVQ

-450 NVQARQQNV
+450 MVQTRQNTV
-459 TEQVNQRID
+459 TEQVRQRIENE
-468 GEGATNNAENDAGR
+468 EGVTSNAENDVGG

-492 TGGQTAG
+492 TGGQNAG
-499 VSSAA
+499 VPGAA
-504 GTAQS
+504 GTAES
-509 GRGQGYRARD
+509 GRGQSYRARD
-519 LGAALDAANVPLIAA
+519 LGAALDAANAPLISA

-544 EDSYVREV
+544 GDSYVREV
-552 PQDLIDTDEGMRTVA
+552 PQDLIDTDEGLRTVA
-567 QKIRDTGYTPR
+567 KKIRDTGYTPR
-578 LYSGN
+578 LYSGS

-624 AADRDPSIVKKAAA
+624 AADRDPAIVKQAAA

-697 TVRRI
+697 TVREI
-702 TPQTTKEAN
+702 TPQTTQETN
-711 AARGPPRYTFGGT
+711 TARGPPRYTFGGT

-746 AETIRRDTGWF
+746 AETIRKDTGWF

-771 TMEYSRWAD
+771 EMR
-780 LQREDRA
+780 
-787 EYERFRELEGK
+787 YERRGDLGFRERNPDYDRYRELTGK
-798 FITGMLTDQEGAE
+798 GEDYMLGRSSEMLTDAEMAE
-811 LRQLIDQGHGT
+811 LQDLGNIYRTAFREEGKIDENALRT
-822 RRAEEKGTLRLAD
+822 TRLAD
-835 YVKHDELYRNY
+835 YLQHEELFSQY
-846 PQLKK
+846 PRLR
-851 TGLVFAK
+851 GADLVFDT
-858 LKEGTR
+858 LEDGTK
-864 GQYDSMMNTIVLD
+864 GQYDRTTNTITLD
-877 ESLRNAP
+877 ESLRRAP
-884 EDTLVHEIQHAVQE
+884 EDTLVHEIQHAIQQE
-898 AEGFASGAS
+898 ENFAGGSS
-907 PEYWKEQ
+907 PEYWQEK
-914 RQDIVETLAGAR
+914 RKDIVDTMSAAR
-926 QNLDLWLNDI
+926 QNLELWLNDI
-936 GYPEA
+936 GYQEA
-941 MRKSLQEVAK
+941 VKNSMLQVA
-951 REKSLEQHWADMKAF
+951 RNEKSLEQHWEDMKNF
-966 KENSQYARQIAVSEA
+966 KESSQYAEQIAKSEA
-981 EIAEY
+981 ELAEY
-986 QRQYDEITKG
+986 QRQYDEITMG

-1020 MTEQQRRETAP
+1020 MTEEQRRETAP
-1031 NTGDEN
+1031 NTGDKN
-1037 TVFANLEDR
+1037 TVFADLEDR

-1056 STEEGPN
+1056 STEEMP
-1063 SEGIDIQEGI
+1063 STEGIDVQEGV
-1073 RRAASMEPVAEV
+1073 RRAAAMEPVAKI
-1085 TGEAFKKGETD
+1085 TGEEFKKGDTD

-1105 AKQGNKAYNQHLGEI
+1105 AKQGNRAYNQQLGEI

-1145 VADVIEKGEVV
+1145 VADVIEKGQVV

-1173 APITIDGDPYFM
+1173 APITIAGDPYLM
-1185 GVVAVKSSLSNRFY
+1185 GVVVVKSSLSNRFY

-1214 TGTQKN
+1214 TGTRKN

-1239 NVKRAAGQDAQ
+1239 DVKRTADQNAQ
-1250 MNRPGNI
+1250 INNTGN
-1257 RYSVEEDNQGQK
+1257 
-1269 LTEEQ
+1269 
-1274 AEFFRESKVRDEDG
+1274 
-1288 QLMVMYHGTDAEFT
+1288 
-1302 VFDSSKSR
+1302 
-1310 ANMDI
+1310 
-1315 QGNFFSPW
+1315 
-1323 ELDASGYGQNVGA
+1323 
-1336 YYLNIKNPA
+1336 
-1345 NETTAYRALRKFQGQ
+1345 
-1360 NEAGRKARE
+1360 
-1369 YLEQMGYDG
+1369 
-1378 VDNSGEEYIA
+1378 
-1388 FYPEQIKRADNK
+1388 
-1400 TPTKNPDIRYS
+1400 TKYS
-1411 AEAETETDTRSDM
+1411 AETDTQTDTQQDM
-1424 EAETLRKLADLMPGV
+1424 ETETLRKLADLMPGV

-1461 ADFWDQYDNIRV
+1461 ANFWDQYENIRV

-1498 DSLKAE
+1498 ESLKAE

-1515 AFGNRIYFT
+1515 AFGNRLYFT
-1524 SKRGDGVS
+1524 SQRGDGVS

-1590 NDFRQS
+1590 TDFRKS

-1613 GMEEAQKAE
+1613 GIKETQRAE

-1634 DDYITKAREIL
+1634 DDYITQARKIL

-1678 RRKEQEAREKKEERL
+1678 RRKEQEARAKKEERL
-1693 RHIPKENFKGS
+1693 RHIPKEDFKGS

-1724 EGLRANDKAM
+1724 EGLRANDQAM

-1749 ATAKEKSIASQ
+1749 ATAKEKSFASQ
-1760 IVSGELTEADIPAT
+1760 IVSGELTEADLPAT
-1774 VNRDKVMELADYYMA
+1774 VDRDKVMELADYYMA

-1799 QRRQDINRLLDE
+1799 QRRKDINQLLDE
-1811 RMKEIFKDAP
+1811 RMKAIFKDAP
-1821 DNKLPGAITLNH
+1821 DKKLPGAIALNH

-1906 AAEEIIAGMEMSEA
+1906 AAEEIIAGMEMGEA

-1926 NLKAGEDAM
+1926 NLKAGESAM

-1943 SDSERKLAKQYARWM
+1943 AENERKLAKQYAKWL

-1979 QYSELFDQYYEAIND
+1979 KYSELFDQYYEAIND

-2004 GFIKGYAPHLQPK
+2004 GFIKGYAPHLQPQ
-2017 DVHNTLSNVMRSMG
+2017 DVHSTLSNVMRSMG

-2044 GLTGDFRPSKKW
+2044 GLTGDFRPGKKW

-2115 LEQAEGL
+2115 LEQAEDL
-2122 RWMPQEE
+2122 RWMPQED

-2135 ENGIITPGDQ
+2135 ENDIIKPGDQ
-2145 MTGQQ
+2145 LTGQQ
-2150 AHQALQDYIDQQYRT
+2150 VHQILQDYIDQQYRT

-2191 WADRGMESEYGR
+2191 WADRSWESNVGR
-2203 KSLNVANKIM
+2203 KGMNVANKIM
-2213 RMLSRSQVAGN
+2213 RALSRSQVAGN
-2224 ISTVLNQTAQIPQII
+2224 VSTVLNQTAQLPQII
-2239 ADAGAVNTAQAM
+2239 ADAGVANTAMAM

-2262 GFTEESDFLSNKKG
+2262 GFAAESDFLTNKKG

-2318 GKSDAD
+2318 GKSDVD
-2324 AMRYADRFAEKVM
+2324 AMRYADSFAEKVM

-2355 SQMVHLYQIEAMNSW
+2355 SQMVHLYQIEALNSW

-2383 IQRTQGKEKAALALA
+2383 IQNTQGKEKAALALA

-2422 PAPYDILG
+2422 PAPYDLLG

-2450 VIDNGTEKLGGERIF
+2450 VIDNGTEKVGGERIF
-2465 GTTQAEPQEF
+2465 GTTKAEPQDF
-2475 DWESALDDAKYQVMG
+2475 DWSAATDDAAYQIMG

-2497 VAGILGVGDQTQVW
+2497 VAGLLGVGDQTQVW
-2511 SGLGDAV
+2511 SGLGDSV
-2518 TNTGKA
+2518 TNIRKSV
-2524 ISEDGLFS
+2524 SEDGIFS

-2544 QLMPGGNQA
+2544 QLLPGGNQA
-2553 RKTYQG
+2553 RKFYQG
-2559 AKSLIQG
+2559 AKTMHQG

-2574 NARMQYPIE
+2574 NARMQYPVEDNLANWIK
-2583 RTPGNI
+2583 
-2589 ARGLLFGQSAL
+2589 GLAFGPSAL
-2600 PESREFYAGGAEG
+2600 PESQKFYAGGGEG
-2613 GLSAKQTGLL
+2613 GLSAKQTGIVNE
-2623 DDLVEA
+2623 LVEA
-2629 GAENQEAFEVIQN
+2629 GADNQEAFAIVQGIKEE
-2642 MKNSSRTTD
+2642 SGTLA
-2651 KLMELAEAPW
+2651 KLQELATAPW
-2661 DEDVKEI
+2661 NDDVKEI

-2675 ESQLERYMAAR
+2675 ESQFARYQAAL
-2686 KANVSTLDYADFLQE
+2686 KANVSTLEYSDFLTD
-2701 AYKNAADRTGKDDAS
+2701 AYASARKRTGKDDAS
-2716 PSQEDVKNALNDTK
+2716 PAQSDVETALSKSNLTD
-2730 LSRSQKRAIWKSYGW
+2730 RQKRAIWNSYGW
-2745 KTDSP
+2745 KTESP

>member
-1 MDDFTSGYL
+1 MDSFTSNYL
-10 KKKAE
+10 KKRANMMGE
-15 LLGAGLKSPSQATR
+15 GFTSPSQK
-29 TTQENKTTQNA
+29 EEIEKKTVSKNEVKTED
-40 KSGNTAA
+40 SGGNDFTKKYLEKRAQLVTAA
-47 QTKSTDSF
+47 ERMKMQELQKKEGTE
-55 TQNYLNKK
+55 KK
-63 AQLLTA
+63 AE
-69 SERLSGQKTTTGKN
+69 SE
-83 KDQKKTGSSSLVKGS
+83 SSLVKGS
-98 FTGNRQT
+98 FSGRRETAKK
-105 TQQEQPNWGKIAA
+105 EPADWGKIA
-118 GALVQGLDQFTQG
+118 GGVLLQGMDQFAQG

-173 QQAEDYFAPEYEK
+173 QQAEQYFAPEYEK

-191 EIIQK
+191 EVLQK

-201 VAAIPQAAMAFF
+201 VAAVPQAAMAFF
-213 TAGQSL
+213 SAGQSL
-219 AAQGTTAALQNASAA
+219 AAQGTTAALQGASAA
-234 AQGAGIAQTA
+234 AQSAGIAQTA
-244 TAALQQ
+244 SMALQQ

-259 SFMTTA
+259 SFVTTA
-265 GNEYEQAKEDGAD
+265 GNEYEQAKADGAD

-291 LSSMVE
+291 LNSLVE

-329 QGAISQLSQAVVYGK
+329 QGAISQLSQAAVYGK

-349 STTNQDAVINPYR
+349 STTDQDAVINPYR
-362 AGEEFLGGAIVGGL
+362 AGEEFLGGAVVGGI
-376 LGGGQIAVQRTLNAL
+376 LGGGQIGVQRAMNAL
-391 GEAGVRAGQQKQYQQ
+391 GEAGARARAKTQGQAQ
-406 EQAQQGQMQQSQTQ
+406 EQGTNQEAGA
-420 QGQVQQG
+420 
-427 PVQPESG
+427 G
-434 LTLTMPEELAQ
+434 LTLTMPEELVQ
-445 PGDWQ
+445 PGDYQ
-450 NVQARQQNV
+450 MVQARQETVAELVRQNIANEEGV
-459 TEQVNQRID
+459 TRSE
-468 GEGATNNAENDAGR
+468 ENDVGG
-482 IGSNGQSQLD
+482 IGNNGKSQLD
-492 TGGQTAG
+492 TGGQIAG
-499 VSSAA
+499 VQGAA
-504 GTAQS
+504 GTAES
-509 GRGQGYRARD
+509 GRGQSYRARD
-519 LGAALDAANVPLIAA
+519 LGAALDAANAPLISA

-552 PQDLIDTDEGMRTVA
+552 PQDLIDTDEGLLTVA

-624 AADRDPSIVKKAAA
+624 AADRDPAIVKQAAA
-638 KLMRDFGPDIPNQVL
+638 KLMKEFGPDIPNQVL

-687 FRQEVGRFTD
+687 FRANVQQFTE
-697 TVRRI
+697 TVRQM
-702 TPQTTKEAN
+702 TPQATQESNT
-711 AARGPPRYTFGGT
+711 ARGPPRYTFGGT
-724 NAAQADLQ
+724 NAAQANLQ
-732 ALERAQTMEQQGVD
+732 ALERAQAMEQQGVD

-771 TMEYSRWAD
+771 AMEYSRWAD
-780 LQREDRA
+780 LQREDRT
-787 EYERFRELEGK
+787 EYERFRELERK
-798 FITGMLTDQEGAE
+798 FISGTLTDQEGTE

-822 RRAEEKGTLRLAD
+822 RRVEKRGTLRLAD

-858 LKEGTR
+858 LKEGTK

-877 ESLRNAP
+877 ESLRGAP

-898 AEGFASGAS
+898 EEGFAGGAS

-914 RQDIVETLAGAR
+914 RKDLVETLAGAR
-926 QNLDLWLNDI
+926 QNLDLWLDDI
-936 GYPEA
+936 GYPEV
-941 MRKSLQEVAK
+941 MRKSLQEVAN

-986 QRQYDEITKG
+986 QRQYDEITKE
-996 MTPTE
+996 MTPTQ

-1009 IEARDAAARRT
+1009 IEARDAAARRI
-1020 MTEQQRRETAP
+1020 MTAEQRQETSP
-1031 NTGDEN
+1031 NTGNEN
-1037 TVFANLEDR
+1037 TVFANANGW
-1046 IRSLDMEYGQ
+1046 YGQ
-1056 STEEGPN
+1056 EYVGVNEDGIEVYET
-1063 SEGIDIQEGI
+1063 SEGVRRLPWKKRKQRFLDIMRNQYRGRTARFDANGDVLYAKFDE
-1073 RRAASMEPVAEV
+1073 R
-1085 TGEAFKKGETD
+1085 D
-1096 LVTQVENFF
+1096 LSKNIYGDKRSSPAGRD
-1105 AKQGNKAYNQHLGEI
+1105 AKI
-1120 ILDRRGA
+1120 
-1127 KSDISHGIGR
+1127 
-1137 KKAATFAA
+1137 
-1145 VADVIEKGEVV
+1145 
-1156 DYQKNW
+1156 
-1162 KGRGYDTAVIA
+1162 
-1173 APITIDGDPYFM
+1173 
-1185 GVVAVKSSLSNRFY
+1185 
-1199 LHEVLTEKDG
+1199 
-1209 AAPFK
+1209 
-1214 TGTQKN
+1214 
-1220 SGDPG
+1220 
-1225 GDTPSIISILETIR
+1225 
-1239 NVKRAAGQDAQ
+1239 
-1250 MNRPGNI
+1250 
-1257 RYSVEEDNQGQK
+1257 
-1269 LTEEQ
+1269 
-1274 AEFFRESKVRDEDG
+1274 
-1288 QLMVMYHGTDAEFT
+1288 
-1302 VFDSSKSR
+1302 
-1310 ANMDI
+1310 
-1315 QGNFFSPW
+1315 
-1323 ELDASGYGQNVGA
+1323 NVGA
-1336 YYLNIKNPA
+1336 DGGIFDLVEHAKYKSSDSEQGKQTAAHRDVTGWEYFVKTVQIDGQVFDLLANIRKKPNGEYVYSIQLNENNKKSASPVAPA
-1345 NETTAYRALRKFQGQ
+1345 YGLQQ
-1360 NEAGRKARE
+1360 EAGYASE
-1369 YLEQMGYDG
+1369 WGTADE
-1378 VDNSGEEYIA
+1378 NSISQSGKKSKGRNLNQEI
-1388 FYPEQIKRADNK
+1388 Q
-1400 TPTKNPDIRYS
+1400 YS
-1411 AEAETETDTRSDM
+1411 AEADTRQDM

-1498 DSLKAE
+1498 ESLKAE

-1515 AFGNRIYFT
+1515 AFGKRLYFT
-1524 SKRGDGVS
+1524 SQRGDGVS

-1559 MDNILTVLERSGEN
+1559 MDNILTVLDRSGEN

-1613 GMEEAQKAE
+1613 GMEETRRAE

-1634 DDYITKAREIL
+1634 DDYITQAREIL

-1678 RRKEQEAREKKEERL
+1678 RRKEQEARAKKEERL
-1693 RHIPKENFKGS
+1693 RHIPKEDFKGS

-1724 EGLRANDKAM
+1724 EGLRANDQAM

-1749 ATAKEKSIASQ
+1749 ATAKEKSFASQ
-1760 IVSGELTEADIPAT
+1760 IVSGELTEADLPAT
-1774 VNRDKVMELADYYMA
+1774 VDRDKVMELADYYMA

-1799 QRRQDINRLLDE
+1799 QRRKDINQLLDE
-1811 RMKEIFKDAP
+1811 RMKAIFKDAP
-1821 DNKLPGAITLNH
+1821 DKKLPGAITLNH

-1876 KVRKFQD
+1876 KVRTFKD

-1888 SALTKEERAAVQQ
+1888 NALTKEERAAVQQ

-1926 NLKAGEDAM
+1926 NLKAGESAM

-1943 SDSERKLAKQYARWM
+1943 AENERKLAKQYAKWL

-1979 QYSELFDQYYEAIND
+1979 KYSELFDQYYEAIND

-2004 GFIKGYAPHLQPK
+2004 GFIKGYAPHLQPQ
-2017 DVHNTLSNVMRSMG
+2017 DVHSTLSNVMRSMG

-2044 GLTGDFRPSKKW
+2044 GLTGDFRPGKKW

-2078 YIQYLSDV
+2078 YVQYLSDV

-2115 LEQAEGL
+2115 LEQAEDL
-2122 RWMPQEE
+2122 RWMPQED

-2135 ENGIITPGDQ
+2135 ENGIIKPGDQ

-2150 AHQALQDYIDQQYRT
+2150 AHQILLDYIDQQYRT

-2191 WADRGMESEYGR
+2191 WADRSWESSVGR
-2203 KSLNVANKIM
+2203 KGMNIANKVM
-2213 RMLSRSQVAGN
+2213 RALTRSQVAGN
-2224 ISTVLNQTAQIPQII
+2224 ISTVLNQTAQLPQIV

-2251 RDMIDGRLRRT
+2251 RDMIDGRLKRT
-2262 GFTEESDFLSNKKG
+2262 GFTGESDFLTNKKG
-2276 INFLVNT
+2276 IEYLVNT

-2289 SALFKPAE
+2289 SALFKPASF
-2297 LMDRMVSTLATRSG
+2297 MDEMISTLATRSG

-2324 AMRYADRFAEKVM
+2324 AMRYDGK
-2337 GSRAKGSRPLAF
+2337 
-2349 ENKNIL
+2349 
-2355 SQMVHLYQIEAMNSW
+2355 
-2370 EHLTQDLPRDFRE
+2370 
-2383 IQRTQGKEKAALALA
+2383 QGKRIQAA
-2398 GVIVKMLFSA
+2398 GV
-2408 FLLNRAAEETYGGT
+2408 
-2422 PAPYDILG
+2422 
-2430 LTANFIASG
+2430 
-2439 EGLTANQWLLQ
+2439 
-2450 VIDNGTEKLGGERIF
+2450 
-2465 GTTQAEPQEF
+2465 
-2475 DWESALDDAKYQVMG
+2475 
-2490 DLPLVRN
+2490 
-2497 VAGILGVGDQTQVW
+2497 
-2511 SGLGDAV
+2511 
-2518 TNTGKA
+2518 
-2524 ISEDGLFS
+2524 
-2532 GRTAEELFLLAA
+2532 
-2544 QLMPGGNQA
+2544 
-2553 RKTYQG
+2553 
-2559 AKSLIQG
+2559 
-2566 GRVYGYGE
+2566 
-2574 NARMQYPIE
+2574 
-2583 RTPGNI
+2583 
-2589 ARGLLFGQSAL
+2589 
-2600 PESREFYAGGAEG
+2600 
-2613 GLSAKQTGLL
+2613 
-2623 DDLVEA
+2623 
-2629 GAENQEAFEVIQN
+2629 
-2642 MKNSSRTTD
+2642 
-2651 KLMELAEAPW
+2651 
-2661 DEDVKEI
+2661 
-2668 AAESFMG
+2668 
-2675 ESQLERYMAAR
+2675 
-2686 KANVSTLDYADFLQE
+2686 
-2701 AYKNAADRTGKDDAS
+2701 
-2716 PSQEDVKNALNDTK
+2716 
-2730 LSRSQKRAIWKSYGW
+2730 
-2745 KTDSP
+2745 
-2750 W
+2750 

>member
-1 MDDFTSGYL
+1 MPGKIKLVSDGSREWE
-10 KKKAE
+10 KKNQAE
-15 LLGAGLKSPSQATR
+15 RETAQPV
-29 TTQENKTTQNA
+29 ENKNRIKLVSDGTRDWTGGTRKNPVVTQQQKQEAENLYQRFVREA
-40 KSGNTAA
+40 RE
-47 QTKSTDSF
+47 
-55 TQNYLNKK
+55 KK
-63 AQLLTA
+63 PNGGMG
-69 SERLSGQKTTTGKN
+69 E
-83 KDQKKTGSSSLVKGS
+83 SLVKGD
-98 FTGNRQT
+98 FTGNRVT
-105 TQQEQPNWGKIAA
+105 AQEKPDWGKITG
-118 GALVQGLDQFTQG
+118 GAVLQGMDQFAQG
-131 ASATLAAAEGLVTK
+131 ASATLAAAEGLVSK

-162 YVWNEKIKEEQ
+162 YNWNEKIKEEQ
-173 QQAEDYFAPEYEK
+173 QQAADYFAPEYKK

-219 AAQGTTAALQNASAA
+219 AAQGTTAALQGASAA

-244 TAALQQ
+244 SIALQQ

-265 GNEYEQAKEDGAD
+265 GNEYEQAKADGAD
-278 DLKAYAYGTITGL
+278 DLRAYAYGTITGL
-291 LSSMVE
+291 LNSMVE
-297 IGGGIDTLPDGSKK
+297 IGGGIDTLPDGSKR

-317 ESMIDEGKEEVI
+317 WSMIDEGMEEVI
-329 QGAISQLSQAVVYGK
+329 QGAISQLSQAAIYGK
-344 ENPLF
+344 DNPMV
-349 STTNQDAVINPYR
+349 SMTDQNAVINPWR
-362 AGEEFLGGAIVGGL
+362 AAEEFAGGAIVGGI
-376 LGGGQIAVQRTLNAL
+376 LGGGQIGVQRALNAL
-391 GEAGVRAGQQKQYQQ
+391 GEAGVRARAKTQGEAQ
-406 EQAQQGQMQQSQTQ
+406 EQGTNQ
-420 QGQVQQG
+420 
-427 PVQPESG
+427 ESG
-434 LTLTMPEELAQ
+434 AGLVLTMPEELAQ
-445 PGDWQ
+445 QGDYQ
-450 NVQARQQNV
+450 MVQARQETV
-459 TEQVNQRID
+459 TEQVRQRIENE
-468 GEGATNNAENDAGR
+468 EGVTSNAENDVGG
-482 IGSNGQSQLD
+482 IGNNGQSQLD
-492 TGGQTAG
+492 PGGQTDG
-499 VSSAA
+499 VPGTA
-504 GTAQS
+504 GTAES

-519 LGAALDAANVPLIAA
+519 LGAALDAANAPLISA

-544 EDSYVREV
+544 EDSYVREL
-552 PQDLIDTDEGMRTVA
+552 PQDMIDTDEGLRNVA
-567 QKIRDTGYTPR
+567 QRIRDTGYTPR

-624 AADRDPSIVKKAAA
+624 AADRDPAIVKKAAA

-697 TVRRI
+697 TVREI
-702 TPQTTKEAN
+702 TPQTTQETN
-711 AARGPPRYTFGGT
+711 TARGPPRYTFGGT

-746 AETIRRDTGWF
+746 PETIRKDTGWF

-771 TMEYSRWAD
+771 EMR
-780 LQREDRA
+780 
-787 EYERFRELEGK
+787 YERRGDLGFRERNPDYDRYRELTGK
-798 FITGMLTDQEGAE
+798 GEDYMLGRSSEMLTDAEMAE
-811 LRQLIDQGHGT
+811 LQDLGNIYRTAFREEGKIDENALRT
-822 RRAEEKGTLRLAD
+822 TRLAD
-835 YVKHDELYRNY
+835 YLQHEELFSQY
-846 PQLKK
+846 PRLR
-851 TGLVFAK
+851 GADLVFDT
-858 LKEGTR
+858 LEDGTK
-864 GQYDSMMNTIVLD
+864 GQYDRTTNTITLD
-877 ESLRNAP
+877 ESLRRAP
-884 EDTLVHEIQHAVQE
+884 EDTLVHEIQHAIQQE
-898 AEGFASGAS
+898 ENFAGGSS
-907 PEYWKEQ
+907 PEYWQEK
-914 RQDIVETLAGAR
+914 RKDIVDIMSAAR
-926 QNLDLWLNDI
+926 QNLELWLNDI
-936 GYPEA
+936 GYQEA
-941 MRKSLQEVAK
+941 VKISMLQVA
-951 REKSLEQHWADMKAF
+951 RNEKSLEQHWEDMKNF
-966 KENSQYARQIAVSEA
+966 KESSQYAEQIAKSEA
-981 EIAEY
+981 ELAEY
-986 QRQYDEITKG
+986 QRQYDEITMG

-1009 IEARDAAARRT
+1009 IEARDVAARRT
-1020 MTEQQRRETAP
+1020 MTEEQRRETAP

-1037 TVFANLEDR
+1037 TVFADLEDR

-1056 STEEGPN
+1056 STEEMPRT
-1063 SEGIDIQEGI
+1063 EGIDVQEGI
-1073 RRAASMEPVAEV
+1073 RRAAAMEPVAKI
-1085 TGEAFKKGETD
+1085 TGEEFKKGDTD

-1105 AKQGNKAYNQHLGEI
+1105 AKQGNRAYNQHLGEI

-1145 VADVIEKGEVV
+1145 VADVIEKGQVV

-1173 APITIDGDPYFM
+1173 APITIAGDPYLM
-1185 GVVAVKSSLSNRFY
+1185 GVVVVKSSLSNRFY

-1214 TGTQKN
+1214 TGTRKN

-1239 NVKRAAGQDAQ
+1239 NVKRATGQDAK

-1257 RYSVEEDNQGQK
+1257 RYSAEEDNQGQK

-1388 FYPEQIKRADNK
+1388 FYPEQIKRVDNK

-1411 AEAETETDTRSDM
+1411 AEADTKADTQPDM

-1461 ADFWDQYDNIRV
+1461 ADFWDQYENIRV

-1483 QEVKRALQGRKIYAD
+1483 QEVRRALQGRKIYAD

-1515 AFGNRIYFT
+1515 ALGNRLYFT

-1584 GGSEAV
+1584 GGSETVA
-1590 NDFRQS
+1590 DFRKS
-1596 YVNQF
+1596 YGDQF
-1601 LDIAREY
+1601 LNIAREY
-1608 RDQIS
+1608 RDYQN
-1613 GMEEAQKAE
+1613 GVGAEKRAE
-1622 RKAARDAERKRL
+1622 RKAAREAESAKKENFVKR
-1634 DDYITKAREIL
+1634 AREVL
-1645 RQRYIEGDYSVP
+1645 KKQYLENDYSMP
-1657 ALALRS
+1657 ALPSWLL
-1663 IDQETGKAVDIDDYV
+1663 DEEGKAVDIDDYV
-1678 RRKEQEAREKKEERL
+1678 RRKEEEARAKKEERL
-1693 RHIPKENFKGS
+1693 RHIPKEDFKGS

-1841 SAFGDKEGAKINKAL
+1841 SVFGDKEGAKINKAL
-1856 IEPVKR
+1856 IQPVKR

-1876 KVRKFQD
+1876 KVRTFQD

-1906 AAEEIIAGMEMSEA
+1906 AAEEIIAGMEMGEA

-1943 SDSERKLAKQYARWM
+1943 SDSERKLAKQYARWL

-1979 QYSELFDQYYEAIND
+1979 KYSELFDQYYEAIND

-2004 GFIKGYAPHLQPK
+2004 GFIKGYAPHLQPQ

-2068 QQDIAAGFES
+2068 QQDIATGFES

-2115 LEQAEGL
+2115 LEQAEDL
-2122 RWMPQEE
+2122 RRMPQED

-2135 ENGIITPGDQ
+2135 ENGIIKPGDQ

-2150 AHQALQDYIDQQYRT
+2150 VHQILQDYIDQQYRT

-2224 ISTVLNQTAQIPQII
+2224 ISTVLNQTAQLPQII

-2324 AMRYADRFAEKVM
+2324 AMRYADSFAEKVM

-2532 GRTAEELFLLAA
+2532 GRTAEALFLLAA